1 VSNRFTRIILIGDD
15 DNGIREF
22 TISHRMVWLLGVL
35 GMLVA
40 LALLLILL
48 GYGKLMAEARQARG
62 LADQLADARTRLA
75 MVDTLQAEL
84 RTMGAMQQQLLFMLG
99 VEAVPEGEAA
109 ERGVIDPATDPL
121 GALASAVMAHP
132 PHDWPCA
139 GFVTREFTEGAINQ
153 GLAPH
158 PGVDIAGPEG
168 APILAAGDGLVART
182 GTDPFLGNFV
192 EIQHGMGYL
201 TVYGHCRQVAVAR
214 GAEVRRGQVI
224 AYLGATGEASAPH
237 LHFEVWHHGAAVD
250 PRRFLQGEPPQP

>member
-1 VSNRFTRIILIGDD
+1 MSNRFTRIILVGDD
-15 DNGIREF
+15 GNGIREF

-40 LALLLILL
+40 LALLAILL
-48 GYGKLMAEARQARG
+48 GYGKLMSEARQARG
-62 LADQLADARTRLA
+62 LADELADARTRLA
-75 MVDTLQAEL
+75 VVDTLQAEL

-99 VEAVPEGEAA
+99 VEAVPGEAA
-109 ERGVIDPATDPL
+109 ADQEAAGPL
-121 GALASAVMAHP
+121 EALASAVMTDP
-132 PHDWPCA
+132 PDGWPCV
-139 GFVTREFTEGAINQ
+139 GFVTREFAEGAINQ
-153 GLAPH
+153 GVVPH
-158 PGVDIAGPEG
+158 PGLDIAGPEG
-168 APILAAGDGLVART
+168 APILTAGDGLVART

-201 TVYGHCRQVAVAR
+201 TVYGHCRQVAVTR